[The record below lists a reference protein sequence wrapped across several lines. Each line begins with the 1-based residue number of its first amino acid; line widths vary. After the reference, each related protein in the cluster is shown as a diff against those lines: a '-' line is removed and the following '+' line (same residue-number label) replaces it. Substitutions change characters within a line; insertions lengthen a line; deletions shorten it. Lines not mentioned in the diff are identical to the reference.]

1 MRRILFRWNG
11 VDIYS
16 FPVMLYFGLLA
27 GIFVGAYFAHRTGL
41 DADRFIAATLIL
53 LVPMMI
59 GARLL
64 FVATHWALY
73 ARDLRR
79 IWRRSEGGLSMYGG
93 FSIAVPLSLPLLRWL
108 ELPFGA
114 FWDAATFMVLTVLG
128 FAKVGCLLNGCCS
141 GRPTGAWYGLELA
154 DHHGM
159 AQRRVPSQLLELACF
174 AILFAMAT
182 TLRPHAPF
190 PGAVFCATA
199 VAYGVARYFL
209 QTLRDEPSE
218 RHAGLIRL
226 LVTGSLAATL
236 IVIFSNWPL

>member
-11 VDIYS
+11 VDIHS
-16 FPVMLYFGLLA
+16 FPAMLYFGLLA

-64 FVATHWALY
+64 FVATHWDLY

-79 IWRRSEGGLSMYGG
+79 VWRRSEGGLSMYGG
-93 FSIAVPLSLPLLRWL
+93 FSIAVPLSFPLLRWL

-114 FWDAATFMVLTVLG
+114 FWDAATFLVLTVLG
-128 FAKVGCLLNGCCS
+128 FAKVGCLLNGWCS

-159 AQRRVPSQLLELACF
+159 APRSQPTPGIGLFFHSVRDGRDAAAARAVSRRGF
-174 AILFAMAT
+174 
-182 TLRPHAPF
+182 
-190 PGAVFCATA
+190 
-199 VAYGVARYFL
+199 
-209 QTLRDEPSE
+209 LRDGFRL
-218 RHAGLIRL
+218 RHC
-226 LVTGSLAATL
+226 TL
-236 IVIFSNWPL
+236 FFADIARRAI